1 VDTPVGPKPPAGDG
15 TLRAAGSALVGL
27 LATRFELVGVELREE
42 AANLQQMLVT
52 GVIAAFLVGSALVL
66 VAVLVAAAFWETH
79 RLLALAGM
87 AALYALLAIFVLA
100 RMRAALAQ
108 RAPPFDATVREL
120 EADLEAFRASPE
132 GGRP

>member
-1 VDTPVGPKPPAGDG
+1 VDAPVGPKASAADG
-15 TLRAAGSALVGL
+15 TLQAAGSALVGL
-27 LATRFELVGVELREE
+27 LATRFELLGVEVREE
-42 AANLQQMLVT
+42 AANLQRMLVT

-66 VAVLVAAAFWETH
+66 VAVLVAAAFWDTH

-87 AALYALLAIFVLA
+87 AALYALVAIFVLA
-100 RMRAALAQ
+100 RVRASMAQ
-108 RAPPFDATVREL
+108 RPPAFDATVREF